1 MSDLLNFTEA
11 ATAHIKS
18 MLIKQQGL
26 GFRVSIKKTGCSGF
40 SYVPTIISQLIEGD
54 LYFKSPADLNVYVDP
69 DPDCLKYVKGLTIDY
84 VEEKKEGSL
93 KQKKLIF
100 INPNEK
106 GRCGCGES
114 FHV

>member
-1 MSDLLNFTEA
+1 MTEVLNFTEA
-11 ATAHIKS
+11 AAEYIKG
-18 MLIKQQGL
+18 MLAKSQGL

-40 SYVPTIISQLIEGD
+40 SYAPSLISEEVAGD
-54 LYFKSPADLNVYVDP
+54 LHFKAKAEFNVYLDP
-69 DPDCLKYVKGLTIDY
+69 ACIDLVKGLTVDF
-84 VEEKKEGSL
+84 VEEKKEGML

-106 GRCGCGES
+106 SRCGCGES